1 MQIYYITMKQAFLLV
16 LVSFITLGASA
27 QSPVKWSYTATKLSP
42 GLFEVHLTA
51 SIQSGW
57 HIYAQEQPSDAIALP
72 TAIQFSKN
80 PLLLMEGNL
89 KEVGHKEQY
98 KDADLGITA
107 FQYEEKVDFVQQ
119 VKLKLKGKTNV
130 SGSITYQACTNEKC
144 LPPATT
150 NFSISLEP

>member
-1 MQIYYITMKQAFLLV
+1 MKRTFLLL
-16 LVSFITLGASA
+16 LVSFWVMGAIA
-27 QSPVKWSYTATKLSP
+27 QSPVKWSYTATKVAA

-51 SIQSGW
+51 TIQSGW
-57 HIYAQEQPSDAIALP
+57 HVYAQHQPDDAIALP
-72 TAIQFSKN
+72 TSIHFTQN
-80 PLLLMEGNL
+80 PLLLMQGSL
-89 KEVGHKEQY
+89 KEIGEKEQY

-119 VKLKLKGKTNV
+119 VKMKIKGKTNL

-150 NFSISLEP
+150 NFSINLEP

>member
-1 MQIYYITMKQAFLLV
+1 MGTK
-16 LVSFITLGASA
+16 A
-27 QSPVKWSYTATKLSP
+27 QSPVKWSYTATKLAA

-51 SIQSGW
+51 TIQSGW
-57 HIYAQEQPSDAIALP
+57 HVYAQQQPDDAIALP
-72 TAIQFSKN
+72 TSIQFTKN
-80 PLLLMEGNL
+80 PLLLMQGSL
-89 KEVGHKEQY
+89 KEIGEKEQY

-119 VKLKLKGKTNV
+119 VKMKIKGKTNL

-150 NFSISLEP
+150 QFSINLEP

>member
-1 MQIYYITMKQAFLLV
+1 MKRTFLLL
-16 LVSFITLGASA
+16 LVSCWVMGAIA
-27 QSPVKWSYTATKLSP
+27 QSPVKWSYTATKLAA

-51 SIQSGW
+51 AIQPGW
-57 HIYAQEQPSDAIALP
+57 HVYAQQQPDDAIALP
-72 TAIQFSKN
+72 TSVQFTKN
-80 PLLLMEGNL
+80 PLLLMQGSL
-89 KEVGHKEQY
+89 KEVGEKEQY

-119 VKLKLKGKTNV
+119 VKLKVRGKTNL

-150 NFSISLEP
+150 NFSINLEP